1 MIPVANRFSAA
12 RNRTAI
18 WFPGILGILA
28 FVLIGFADARA
39 QQPPYQEPTP
49 ATLLPGIET
58 LVTPYLFI
66 PWTGIDIRPANTR
79 ISSASST
86 IDPAKLI
93 SHLTWVPFMGQVE
106 IRNGPFGFVGD
117 FIHAPVKSGISTR
130 NILFG
135 GGTGKVT
142 IDTGSGV
149 FLYRPIA
156 SPDQYVDIGVG
167 FRVWGVDG
175 QIALNPQRLQSVTV
189 SNGFVFADPLIAA
202 RYHRELGNGFGT
214 TLYGDLGGFGVGA
227 HFDWQLTGTI
237 DYAMRPGVDLHAG
250 FRSLNFSYGGPRA
263 NFNVNMYG
271 PVISATFRF

>member
-1 MIPVANRFSAA
+1 M
-12 RNRTAI
+12 
-18 WFPGILGILA
+18 LM
-28 FVLIGFADARA
+28 LIGAITATGITHAYAQRA
-39 QQPPYQEPTP
+39 AELQGPQPLGALSGVE
-49 ATLLPGIET
+49 LLA
-58 LVTPYLFI
+58 TPYLWV
-66 PWTGIDIRPANTR
+66 PWTSSNIRPSNTR
-79 ISSASST
+79 IPSASST
-86 IDPAKLI
+86 IDPGKLI

-106 IRNGPFGFVGD
+106 IRNGRFGFVGD

-156 SPDQYVDIGVG
+156 SPDQYIDIGVG

-175 QIALNPQRLQSVTV
+175 EIALNPQRLRPVTV

-202 RYHRELGNGFGT
+202 RYHRELGNGFGA

-227 HFDWQLTGTI
+227 HFDWQVVGTI
-237 DYAMRPGVDLHAG
+237 DYAMKPGMHLHAG
-250 FRSLNFSYGGPRA
+250 FRSLNFSYGGPAA

-271 PVISATFRF
+271 PIIAATFRF